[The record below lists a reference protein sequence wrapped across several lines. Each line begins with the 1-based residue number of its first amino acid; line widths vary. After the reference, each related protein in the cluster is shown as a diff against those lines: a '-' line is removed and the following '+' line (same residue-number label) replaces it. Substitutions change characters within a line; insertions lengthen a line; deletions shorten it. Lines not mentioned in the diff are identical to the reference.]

1 MLARRATECAGSI
14 VVSNAGQGSCRMKLL
29 FVVTAFYP
37 EQAIGSV
44 RTTKF
49 AKFLERAGHDVHV
62 ISLAPARWAP
72 RDESLRFSGHELI
85 SWKIIPQGGL
95 FEKIFA
101 RMRSVVVGERSAL
114 GTGQKGGATGDSGL
128 RHGVKS
134 AAQLAYTTIK
144 AFDWMIQVRRHV
156 RAHMRD
162 SHFDAIF
169 TS

>member
-1 MLARRATECAGSI
+1 
-14 VVSNAGQGSCRMKLL
+14 MKLL

-72 RDESLRFSGHELI
+72 RDESLRFSGIERI

-101 RMRSVVVGERSAL
+101 RMRSVVVGGAVRLGHWPEGRSN
-114 GTGQKGGATGDSGL
+114 
-128 RHGVKS
+128 
-134 AAQLAYTTIK
+134 
-144 AFDWMIQVRRHV
+144 W
-156 RAHMRD
+156 
-162 SHFDAIF
+162 
-169 TS
+169 